1 MKAGLVAV
9 TIGLVM
15 AAAGCCC
22 TTPRYEPAFWNDQT
36 WLRDCGNVPASGVIV
51 SGGTTVQKC
60 NNCYNYAANK
70 KTNTYAL
77 PGRAST
83 ANYGQ
88 YSARDG
94 ALLDGFV
101 LPQSGKCADEVSGDG
116 TVRPCQTKVA
126 LFIGSFGEEFDWH
139 FYRQD
144 ADGTWSHKP
153 GGAPARNTDES
164 GAVIS
169 NPETANRCGDAFCY
183 SQFVGYLCACSD
195 SAQGQGHVKIR

>member
-1 MKAGLVAV
+1 
-9 TIGLVM
+9 
-15 AAAGCCC
+15 
-22 TTPRYEPAFWNDQT
+22 
-36 WLRDCGNVPASGVIV
+36 VIV